1 MHLRY
6 PAVIP
11 AALAAFLVSCSS
23 TPTPSAPNN
32 TASSPA
38 VAAVGEGP
46 EHALQKG
53 MTADAVKQI
62 MGNPAEIK
70 LMATATGKAEIWV
83 YRRTSST
90 PVRQVQVG
98 TRVTKGTPSSGSP
111 AGNNQSNMAPQMVDE
126 PVYAQQIEVVDE
138 TISLLMFDDKLIE
151 QKTTGQKRLEYK

>member
-6 PAVIP
+6 PAYIP
-11 AALAAFLVSCSS
+11 AALAAFLVSCSN
-23 TPTPSAPNN
+23 TPAPSMPDAP
-32 TASSPA
+32 TAAPTA
-38 VAAVGEGP
+38 TAVGEGP

-70 LMATATGKAEIWV
+70 LMATATGKAEVWV

-98 TRVTKGTPSSGSP
+98 TRVTTTPVTGDHQGNMP
-111 AGNNQSNMAPQMVDE
+111 AMSVDE

-151 QKTTGQKRLEYK
+151 QKASAQKRLEYK